1 MSRSDR
7 ATGARFGA
15 VLHIVDSLAFGGAQ
29 SILKDYFECHS
40 DDKTLHLYALRVT
53 PRQVNIS
60 HPNVHVNP
68 SSARMSMAPLL
79 ELRQMLARER
89 IGVLHCHLFRSQV
102 FGYMLKALFFP
113 QIALVF
119 HEHGRVV
126 GREGESALEALMFRV
141 FLRLAWRRVDWFI
154 CISDYTRSR
163 LLQVVEGARRR
174 VSVVANPIP
183 VYPRDA
189 DAQDPMEIRRSFAVP
204 DGAYVVG
211 FASRLVERKGWR
223 DFLDAVKA
231 LSARLPVFFLL
242 AGDGE
247 DRDKVGRYIRHLGLE
262 NSGRMLGHIDRM
274 ARFYR
279 ALDCFVMPSHWEPHG
294 LAHLEAQRFGV
305 PVVVSSVPG
314 LSATVH
320 DEVDTLLFEAADAQ
334 ALAACIYR
342 IANDSTLRDRL
353 AKGGHANAAQFT
365 MDAFSSKLEKIYST
379 FRPDAAPG
387 KQTGF

>member
-1 MSRSDR
+1 M
-7 ATGARFGA
+7 GASSGD

-29 SILKDYFECHS
+29 SILKDYFES
-40 DDKTLHLYALRVT
+40 RPDDKTLHLYALRAA

-68 SSARMSMAPLL
+68 SFARFSMAPLL
-79 ELRQMLARER
+79 ELRRMVGREGV
-89 IGVLHCHLFRSQV
+89 GVLHCHLFRSQV
-102 FGYMLKALFFP
+102 FGYILKALFFP

-126 GREGESALEALMFRV
+126 GREGESVLEALMFRV
-141 FLRLAWRRVDWFI
+141 FLRIAWRRVDWFI

-163 LLQVVEGARRR
+163 LLQIVEGARRR
-174 VSVVANPIP
+174 ASVVANPIP
-183 VYPRDA
+183 VYLRGNDA
-189 DAQDPMEIRRSFAVP
+189 KDPADIRRSFAVP

-211 FASRLVERKGWR
+211 FASRLVQRKGWR
-223 DFLDAVKA
+223 DFLDAVQA
-231 LSARLPVFFLL
+231 LSAQLPVFFLL

-247 DRDKVGRYIRHLGLE
+247 DRDKVKRYIRHLGLE
-262 NSGRMLGHIDRM
+262 DSGRMIGYIDRM

-294 LAHLEAQRFGV
+294 LAHLEAQRSGV

-320 DEVDTLLFEAADAQ
+320 DEVDALLFEAADPQ
-334 ALAACIYR
+334 ALAACIHR
-342 IANDSTLRDRL
+342 IANDSTLRERL
-353 AKGGHANAAQFT
+353 VAGGHANAAQYT
-365 MDAFSSKLEKIYST
+365 METFSSKLEKIHST
-379 FRPDAAPG
+379 FRPEAATE
-387 KQTGF
+387 KQTGFGADRKI

>member
-1 MSRSDR
+1 M
-7 ATGARFGA
+7 GASSGA

-29 SILKDYFECHS
+29 SILKDYFES
-40 DDKTLHLYALRVT
+40 RPDDKTLHLYALRVA

-68 SSARMSMAPLL
+68 SSARLSMAPLL
-79 ELRQMLARER
+79 ELRRMVGGEGV
-89 IGVLHCHLFRSQV
+89 GVLHCHLFRSQV
-102 FGYMLKALFFP
+102 FGYILKALFFP

-126 GREGESALEALMFRV
+126 GREGESALEALMFRL
-141 FLRLAWRRVDWFI
+141 FLRLAWRRVDRFI
-154 CISDYTRSR
+154 CISDYTLSR
-163 LLQVVEGARRR
+163 LLQLVEGARRR
-174 VSVVANPIP
+174 ASVVANPIP
-183 VYPRDA
+183 VYPGGNDT
-189 DAQDPMEIRRSFAVP
+189 QDPADIRRSFAVP

-223 DFLDAVKA
+223 DFLDAVQA
-231 LSARLPVFFLL
+231 LSARLSVFFLL

-247 DRDKVGRYIRHLGLE
+247 DRDKVERYIRHLGLE
-262 NSGRMLGHIDRM
+262 DSGRMLGYIDRM

-314 LSATVH
+314 LNATVH
-320 DEVDTLLFEAADAQ
+320 DEVDTLLFKAADPQ
-334 ALAACIYR
+334 ALAACIHR
-342 IANDSTLRDRL
+342 IAIDSALRGRL
-353 AKGGHANAAQFT
+353 VAGGHANAAQYT
-365 MDAFSSKLEKIYST
+365 MGAFSSKLEEIYST
-379 FRPDAAPG
+379 FRPEVATE
-387 KQTGF
+387 KQTGFEADRKI